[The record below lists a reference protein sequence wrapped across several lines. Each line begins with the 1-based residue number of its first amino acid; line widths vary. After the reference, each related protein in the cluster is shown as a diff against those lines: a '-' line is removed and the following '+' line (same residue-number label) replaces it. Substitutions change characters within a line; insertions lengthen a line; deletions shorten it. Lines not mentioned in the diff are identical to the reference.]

1 VKGENRKTRRREEFD
16 SKPQI
21 PSRLRV
27 FLFLSLWACGGHNAV
42 APVHQNVVLPPANPV
57 AVAKMVRAVEASKD
71 PNGGRARAIGLL
83 KDAIGVDPNLW
94 EARYDLGVLLCAS
107 GDLAGAEEQLAAAYK
122 IYPDAEEVAVAL
134 GEVRRRRGEHK
145 NAADDLGD
153 FVQAH
158 PDALQA
164 RTLYV
169 AALRES
175 GQVDKAIEQAREVL
189 LRKPSDPQ
197 ALSEL
202 ALCHLAKGEKDTATL
217 LAKQALDASKPGD
230 PRSAGAERATA
241 LIALAN
247 GDNLAAFDAFQ
258 KAAAA
263 DPGDTTARI
272 DMGAVLLKAGA
283 YAKAEEQY
291 RAILAVSPDDT
302 EASIGLA
309 AALRGESDD
318 QHPGRLVEARALLE
332 KVLQA
337 DSHQTSALF
346 NLGVL
351 LADFQKKPQ
360 DAAPYFRRFLSDAP
374 SDDPMR
380 ADAEKYLQNANTPA
394 PSPPAPAPAAP
405 PRPR

>member
-1 VKGENRKTRRREEFD
+1 MGWISIST
-16 SKPQI
+16 S
-21 PSRLRV
+21 LLLV
-27 FLFLSLWACGGHNAV
+27 FSFLSLPGCGGHAAV
-42 APVHQNVVLPPANPV
+42 APVHQSVVLPPANPA

-83 KDAIGVDPNLW
+83 KDAIGIDPNLW
-94 EARYDLGVLLCAS
+94 EARYDLGVLLAAS

-122 IYPDAEEVAVAL
+122 IYSDAEEVAVAL
-134 GEVRRRRGEHK
+134 AEVRRRRGEQK
-145 NAADDLGD
+145 VAADDLGD

-158 PDALQA
+158 PDALMA

-169 AALRES
+169 AVLREA
-175 GQVDKAIEQAREVL
+175 GQVDKAIDQAREVL

-202 ALCHLAKGEKDTATL
+202 ALCHLAKGERDTATL

-302 EASIGLA
+302 EATIGLA
-309 AALRGESDD
+309 AALRGQGDD
-318 QHPGRLVEARALLE
+318 QHPGKLAEAKALLE
-332 KVLQA
+332 KVLGTDA
-337 DSHQTSALF
+337 HQVSALF

-351 LADFQKKPQ
+351 LADYMKKPA
-360 DAAPYFRRFLSDAP
+360 DAVPYFKRFLDSAP
-374 SDDPMR
+374 KDHPMR
-380 ADAEKYLQNANTPA
+380 AEAEKYLATA
-394 PSPPAPAPAAP
+394 AAP
-405 PRPR
+405 PPAGAK